1 MEGTWQAQLIS
12 VCNNGPFCMGV
23 TQLVC
28 LWHGPDGERVWQG
41 AWRRRPGVHDLCAC
55 VMGKVGTHTAHLGAH
70 VHTQTHTHCDSLS
83 TRARAH
89 TLSHVCPIS
98 VACTLSDTA
107 QLTRSDM
114 LRCHPAYT
122 LSGLTYPQ
130 TEFHSHAWTQPHT
143 PVFSRL
149 EHDHALKR
157 YHTLTSLHSH
167 ASVFHTLTCGHF
179 THKHSIQA
187 LPLTSICTRAH
198 RS

>member
-89 TLSHVCPIS
+89 TLSHVCPVLHAHFQTLPSSHILTCSEAILLTHS
-98 VACTLSDTA
+98 VVS
-107 QLTRSDM
+107 
-114 LRCHPAYT
+114 
-122 LSGLTYPQ
+122 
-130 TEFHSHAWTQPHT
+130 
-143 PVFSRL
+143 
-149 EHDHALKR
+149 
-157 YHTLTSLHSH
+157 HTLKQNSTHMLGHN
-167 ASVFHTLTCGHF
+167 HTLGC
-179 THKHSIQA
+179 SPA
-187 LPLTSICTRAH
+187 
-198 RS
+198 